1 MQEKNKIRVL
11 IVDDSAFIRSALKSI
26 INSSGN
32 LEVVGEAKDGKE
44 AVELAMDLAPDVITM
59 DVEMPVMNGIEATKE
74 INKYAK
80 IPIIM
85 LSTLTSTGAEATLD
99 ALTYGAVDFITKKS
113 SSGEFKQLKDEIID
127 KITNIFS
134 SSNIK
139 KVVHRNMLLKQ
150 NIEVNKK
157 DRKEALNEK
166 LNLNSDNSYTIGN
179 KNFDNRISDNRN
191 TQLNRTFET
200 KSKDNLQSKSEL
212 NKTELSKA
220 DLEKS
225 KADIQARIQ
234 HRQNNP
240 ENPRAGLV
248 SLSYE
253 REDITTS
260 KEYLKP
266 NLSNV
271 KAIFIGISTGGPA
284 ALQKLVPELTSKI
297 NVPIFIVQH
306 MPPNFTK
313 SLAMRLDGV
322 CKLKVKEAEHNEI
335 IQPSTIYIGK
345 GGSQMLVNSK
355 GQILL
360 DERKYGEN
368 LFSPSVEI
376 TLDSLMGIYGGKIL
390 AIMMTGMG
398 NDGRDSFKKLKMK
411 GGFNIV
417 QDFQSCVVAGMP
429 KSVVDAGAA
438 NDVVTLEDIP
448 SYINSLFD

>member
-11 IVDDSAFIRSALKSI
+11 IVDDSAFIRTALKNI

-44 AVELAMDLAPDVITM
+44 AVELAMELAPDVITM

-113 SSGEFKQLKDEIID
+113 SSGEFRQLKDEIID

-150 NIEVNKK
+150 NIEVSKK

-166 LNLNSDNSYTIGN
+166 LNLNSDSSYTIGN
-179 KNFDNRISDNRN
+179 KNFDNKNTDNRN
-191 TQLNRTFET
+191 SHLNNNFDNKF
-200 KSKDNLQSKSEL
+200 KSNL
-212 NKTELSKA
+212 LSKT

-240 ENPRAGLV
+240 DNPRAGLI

-253 REDITTS
+253 REDITNS
-260 KEYLKP
+260 KDYLKP
-266 NLSNV
+266 NISNV

-284 ALQKLVPELTSKI
+284 ALQKLIPELSSKI
-297 NVPIFIVQH
+297 NVPLFIVQH

-313 SLAMRLDGV
+313 SLAMRLNTV

-335 IQPSTIYIGK
+335 IQASTIYIGK
-345 GGSQMLVNSK
+345 GGSQMLVNNK

-360 DERKYGEN
+360 DERKYGDN

-376 TLDSLMGIYGGKIL
+376 TLDSLMWIYGGKIL

-398 NDGRDSFKKLKMK
+398 NDGREAFKKLKMK

-417 QDFQSCVVAGMP
+417 QDFNSCVVAGMP

-438 NDVVTLEDIP
+438 NDVVNLEDIP
-448 SYINSLFD
+448 KYINSLFD